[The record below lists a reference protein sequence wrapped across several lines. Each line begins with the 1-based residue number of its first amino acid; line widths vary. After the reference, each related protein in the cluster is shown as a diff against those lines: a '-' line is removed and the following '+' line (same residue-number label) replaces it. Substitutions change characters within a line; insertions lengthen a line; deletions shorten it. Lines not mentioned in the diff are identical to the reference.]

1 MVPLRSRRGAA
12 LATGLIGFGVGLM
25 GGVLTSRVGVTTLLA
40 QEQAPTRR
48 ELTITARKYGYAPS
62 RIEVTQDDLVKVTIN
77 VPGDDI
83 PHSFT
88 IDGYRI
94 AKRVGAGQTVTF
106 EFRADQAG
114 TFPIYCN
121 LRQDERCREM
131 KGTLVV
137 KPR

>member
-12 LATGLIGFGVGLM
+12 LAAGLIGFGVGLT

-131 KGTLVV
+131 KATLVV

>member
-12 LATGLIGFGVGLM
+12 LAAGLIGFGVGLT

-121 LRQDERCREM
+121 LRQDERCREV

>member
-1 MVPLRSRRGAA
+1 MGPLRSRRGAA
-12 LATGLIGFGVGLM
+12 LAAGLIGFGFGLM